1 MHIFN
6 DITRKFSMRNIDK
19 FWRQNYL
26 LFTSK
31 KEIMTFVCCEIEMC
45 LSRLEGDKNWLRGY
59 TFSKIA
65 IDPQIT
71 KLKIPCLPLERF
83 VPELAYLRRIYDT
96 KRVSRHQI
104 RRMIDN
110 TMVKRVTSHLIRRM
124 IDNTM
129 VKRVTRH
136 LIRRMTDN
144 TIIKSTT
151 KQKQTN
157 KANKTKLNKKN

>member
-19 FWRQNYL
+19 FWRQNYR

-110 TMVKRVTSHLIRRM
+110 TMVKRVT
-124 IDNTM
+124 
-129 VKRVTRH
+129 RH

-144 TIIKSTT
+144 TMVKRKRKRKMKKT
-151 KQKQTN
+151 KQQPTVDNTVNRELKFKPQE
-157 KANKTKLNKKN
+157 LH